1 MALLRGRSTVIA
13 AKSATWIA
21 DARETSMGEA
31 KWEHRML
38 AGVLLATC
46 LVLLPKFWN
55 GFVYDDIFVFVVND
69 TIHDP
74 ANIPSL
80 FTHNAIWVVGRVDP
94 MVIDT
99 YRPLTLTTFALDSIW
114 TGRNPFGYHLV
125 NLLLHLAC
133 IVLVY
138 AVARA
143 AMRPDNRRFA
153 WVPAAWFG
161 LSPWLGEAHIWINGR
176 SDPLCALFVLGS
188 FLIWDRALT
197 SKRWQLHA
205 ATAALMFCALL
216 CKEVALG
223 VLPSFLLWPSLQRLN
238 LSARQRIMA
247 LWSPTLGAAAYL
259 VVRLTVLGGLK
270 SHQDTAQLSEAVS
283 NFGLLFFDALRAA
296 VAPSPPYLKSL
307 VESYIGVPQAVRWA
321 ALVAALVVIA
331 LAVSMRRRHAALAWS
346 VVLFAGALA
355 PASLIT
361 TLIWPGFGRYL
372 YLPLAGLCIGVVDT
386 LIAGLERLGA
396 FGKPSTKRIVV
407 LGVGLYLAGSA
418 FLLHSFAR
426 DFHDDGTLYGA
437 VIQHVPDQAYGH
449 AFLGMSLVTH
459 GHADAAIEYLRE
471 AVRIQP
477 LEPKYR
483 FFLGQ
488 ALVRTGG
495 QREAAGLAE
504 RWLRN
509 GRPQDAP
516 QYLLV
521 IVDAVESTDPP
532 RATAAALACLHR
544 DPGWGT
550 CLQRLQTLTD
560 QHPRAKEYRAAVRE
574 QLARPQNRSIAPRV
588 ESALELGSR

>member
-1 MALLRGRSTVIA
+1 
-13 AKSATWIA
+13 
-21 DARETSMGEA
+21 MGEA
-31 KWEHRML
+31 KWERRIL

-80 FTHNAIWVVGRVDP
+80 FTHNAIWVAGRVDP

-114 TGRNPFGYHLV
+114 TGRNPFGYHVV

-138 AVARA
+138 AVARV
-143 AMRPDNRRFA
+143 AMRPQNRRFA

-188 FLIWDRALT
+188 VLLWDRALT
-197 SKRWQLHA
+197 QKRWQLHA
-205 ATAALMFCALL
+205 AAAALMFGALL

-238 LSARQRIMA
+238 LSARQRIVA
-247 LWSPTLGAAAYL
+247 LWSPTLGAGAYL
-259 VVRLTVLGGLK
+259 VVRLAVLGGLK

-296 VAPSPPYLKSL
+296 VAPSPPYLRSM
-307 VESYIGVPQAVRWA
+307 VESYIGIPEAVRWA
-321 ALVAALVVIA
+321 ALAGALVVIA
-331 LAVSMRRRHAALAWS
+331 LAISMRRRHGALAWS
-346 VVLFAGALA
+346 VVFFAGALA

-372 YLPLAGLCIGVVDT
+372 YLPLAGLSIGVVDT
-386 LIAGLERLGA
+386 LSTGLERMGA
-396 FGKPSTKRIVV
+396 FGKPSTKRIILV
-407 LGVGLYLAGSA
+407 GVGLYLAGSA
-418 FLLHSFAR
+418 FLLHRFAR
-426 DFHDDGTLYGA
+426 DFRDDGALYGA
-437 VIQHVPDQAYGH
+437 VIQNVPEQAYGH
-449 AFLGMSLVTH
+449 AYLGMSLVTR
-459 GHADAAIEYLRE
+459 GHADAAVDYLRE

-495 QREAAGLAE
+495 QQEAAGLAE

-532 RATAAALACLHR
+532 RATAAALACLR
-544 DPGWGT
+544 TDPGWGT

-560 QHPRAKEYRAAVRE
+560 QHPRATEYRASIRE
-574 QLARPQNRSIAPRV
+574 QLALPQNQSIATRV